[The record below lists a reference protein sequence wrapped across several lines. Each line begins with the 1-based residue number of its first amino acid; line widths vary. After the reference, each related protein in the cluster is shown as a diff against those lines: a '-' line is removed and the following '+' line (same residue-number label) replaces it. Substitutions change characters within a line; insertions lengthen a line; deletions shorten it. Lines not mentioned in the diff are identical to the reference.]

1 MNKLV
6 VIISFLYWF
15 FNVLWDFLQLFS
27 RCYCLS
33 TQQITVDLYFYHFI
47 SSTESFQQKET
58 YEAKLM
64 CVTNSKS
71 DVPMYLILLARWTR
85 HILIKCTIPFCEAL
99 FPPIF
104 NRSHSLSLPVSP
116 SRFYKVLTGYLLIQI
131 YWPKIRYYRR
141 DFPLSELCATSPRR
155 GLFLHR
161 LACLPLFRDKK
172 QLLKYNTFFYSLDKF
187 WRNNLAI
194 NDFNGYRLIGRSRD
208 YLRAVYL
215 GQRIE
220 FHFFPS
226 VILFRAR
233 SQ

>member
-47 SSTESFQQKET
+47 SSIESFQQKET
-58 YEAKLM
+58 YEGKLM

-85 HILIKCTIPFCEAL
+85 HIFIKCTISFCEAF

-161 LACLPLFRDKK
+161 LACILTHSLQARHFCAICIVNYQVNIVYMYLKILHLP
-172 QLLKYNTFFYSLDKF
+172 
-187 WRNNLAI
+187 WRREIMNSDWNL
-194 NDFNGYRLIGRSRD
+194 
-208 YLRAVYL
+208 
-215 GQRIE
+215 
-220 FHFFPS
+220 
-226 VILFRAR
+226 
-233 SQ
+233 